1 MNIRVK
7 SHVMESHMA
16 TKEQALSI
24 YYRLLAEK
32 TLTALS
38 ARGIEGCYV
47 EKRSEA
53 TAKLLEL
60 IPEGA
65 SVSCGGSATLR
76 ELEVFK
82 TLAAG
87 NYRLMDPS
95 SVRGGAE
102 ADAIAH
108 EGMNADVYLMSTNAV
123 AATGELVNLDGIGNR
138 ISALSYGPRKVIVI
152 ASANKITLDLP
163 SAIQRVKT
171 YAAPLAVLTYQ
182 TDFSSYETL
191 SVAAEH
197 AGNQLLITTGSV
209 IPKRIQA
216 IIIREPLGC

>member
-1 MNIRVK
+1 M
-7 SHVMESHMA
+7 MESHMT

-47 EKRSEA
+47 EKRAEA
-53 TAKLLEL
+53 MTRLVEL

-82 TLAAG
+82 TLAVG
-87 NYRLMDPS
+87 NYRLMDPAS
-95 SVRGGAE
+95 AKSGAE

-108 EGMNADVYLMSTNAV
+108 EGMNADVYLMSTDAI

-138 ISALSYGPRKVIVI
+138 VSALSYGPRKVIVV
-152 ASANKITLDLP
+152 ASANKISPDLP

-171 YAAPLAVLTYQ
+171 HAAPLAVLTYR
-182 TDFSSYETL
+182 TDFGSYETL

-209 IPKRIQA
+209 IPKRIQ
-216 IIIREPLGC
+216 IIIVGEPLGC